1 MRLSSSHS
9 RKPSAASQKAERF
22 RTNSLIAK
30 NTQPQ
35 DTTATDVIVERFTT
49 WKDVVKQL
57 IAYFEGIH
65 DIESRTAKELTK
77 LSNVIQVPFP
87 AASMF
92 LEKGGIQVR
101 ECLCMISR

>member
-1 MRLSSSHS
+1 MRLSSSHN
-9 RKPSAASQKAERF
+9 RKPSAASQRAEK
-22 RTNSLIAK
+22 SLIDK

-35 DTTATDVIVERFTT
+35 DTTPADVVVERFTT

-57 IAYFEGIH
+57 ITYFEGIH

-92 LEKGGIQVR
+92 LEKGGI
-101 ECLCMISR
+101 